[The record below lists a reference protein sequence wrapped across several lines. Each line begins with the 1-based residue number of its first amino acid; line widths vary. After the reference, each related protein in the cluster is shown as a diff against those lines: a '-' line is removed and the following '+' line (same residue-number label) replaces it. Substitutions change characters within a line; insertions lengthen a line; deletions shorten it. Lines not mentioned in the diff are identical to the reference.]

1 MATTRRME
9 KAQRSDHR
17 PVDPP
22 GAPADTEIVRKGT
35 ALTVHITIEDNDD
48 RPERMVRDPDRYFA
62 DARRRAEQEI
72 MHQAH
77 WLFPARP
84 HPKRR

>member
-1 MATTRRME
+1 MA
-9 KAQRSDHR
+9 
-17 PVDPP
+17 
-22 GAPADTEIVRKGT
+22 
-35 ALTVHITIEDNDD
+35 VHITIEDYDD

-77 WLFPARP
+77 WLFPAQP